1 MSCIFGIDI
10 VRGSLHGRR
19 RPKYAL
25 YVLGLEDS
33 PTTTT
38 ASTSTPASTSTHAL
52 TERSASKGR
61 KIEKEFR
68 EISRAKLFR
77 LVKSYRPEIIA
88 VDNTSELFSS
98 REELISFLK
107 KLPEVRLVQVA
118 GKYPLPALA
127 KRFGLRIDIRNPLDE
142 AKACA
147 ILASFGVGE
156 EVSVFSDKTTITV
169 SRNRSLGKG
178 GWSQNRYRRKVHE
191 EVRRVYREI
200 KEILDEKG
208 FEYEEEVRHGY
219 GGISRGIITVKARRR
234 EIPIASFRSGNVQV
248 KVEAVEKDRVE
259 YIPLSKQTTHT
270 IVGVD
275 PGTTTAIAVL
285 DLEGNLLGVRSKKGW
300 SPAEVVEYIL
310 SFGKPVIIATDKSNP
325 PDFVSKLRA
334 SFNAVLHV
342 PREDT
347 SVERKK
353 HLVSPFRNEISN
365 DHERDALSAAIDA
378 YNAHKSKLL
387 NVEKRIP
394 PGVDVD
400 AVKAG
405 IIRGLTLK
413 ELIDRKEEKGDSR
426 SRVRKQS
433 KLEMR
438 ELRARDRVIRELEEE
453 NRLLRKQVDELREE
467 VERLRS
473 KLVAMAREE
482 HREIRRE
489 NYVRSLEAELSELR
503 KLLREKDRII
513 EELEERVE
521 ALKAMKML
529 EFSGWKSVKL
539 LEKFTRECI
548 EKLEREA
555 GIGEKDVIYIDV
567 SAGGGKSQAEYLC
580 SKGIKA
586 VIAERDKMAHT
597 ALEVFYEREIPV
609 IDKDEVD
616 VRVADGFAMVNA
628 EEFERIY
635 ERKLEELKKRKVE
648 NFEKLILE
656 YKNRF
661 R

>member
-25 YVLGLEDS
+25 YVLGLREKRGEEKEGKK
-33 PTTTT
+33 
-38 ASTSTPASTSTHAL
+38 
-52 TERSASKGR
+52 TESNVDR
-61 KIEKEFR
+61 EFR

-77 LVKSYRPEIIA
+77 LVKSYKPEIIA
-88 VDNTSELFSS
+88 IDNTSELFSS

-107 KLPEVRLVQVA
+107 RLPDIKLVQVA
-118 GKYPLPALA
+118 GRYPLPALA

-156 EVSVFSDKTTITV
+156 EVSVFSDRTIITV

-208 FEYEEEVRHGY
+208 LEYEEEVRHGY
-219 GGISRGIITVKARRR
+219 GGISRGIITVNAPRR
-234 EIPIASFRSGNVQV
+234 EIPISSFRSGNVQV
-248 KVEAVEKDRVE
+248 RVEAVEKDRVE
-259 YIPLSKQTTHT
+259 YIPLSRQTTHT

-285 DLEGNLLGVRSKKGW
+285 DLDGNLLGVKSRKGW

-342 PREDT
+342 PKEDT

-353 HLVSPFRNEISN
+353 YLVSPFRKEISN

-394 PGVDVD
+394 PGIDVD
-400 AVKAG
+400 AIKAG
-405 IIRGLTLK
+405 IIRGMTLR
-413 ELIDRKEEKGDSR
+413 ELIERKDDRSELK
-426 SRVRKQS
+426 SRVKKQL
-433 KLEMR
+433 KAEVR
-438 ELRARDRVIRELEEE
+438 ELRARDRLIRELEDE
-453 NRLLRKQVDELREE
+453 NRLLRKQVEELKDE

-489 NYVRSLEAELSELR
+489 NYVKSLEAELSELR
-503 KLLREKDRII
+503 KLLKEKDRTI
-513 EELEERVE
+513 EELEERVK
-521 ALKAMKML
+521 ALKTMKIL

-539 LEKFTRECI
+539 LEKFTREYI
-548 EKLEREA
+548 ERLEREV
-555 GIGEKDVIYIDV
+555 GIKEGDVIYIDS

-580 SKGIKA
+580 SRGIKA
-586 VIAERDKMAHT
+586 VIAEKDKMAHT

-609 IDKDEVD
+609 INRNEMSIK
-616 VRVADGFAMVNA
+616 VADGFAIVNA
-628 EEFERIY
+628 SEFERVY
-635 ERKLEELKKRKVE
+635 EREVEELKRRKVE

-661 R
+661 K

>member
-1 MSCIFGIDI
+1 MPCIFGIDI
-10 VRGSLHGRR
+10 VRGSIHGRR

-25 YVLGLEDS
+25 YVLGLESGD
-33 PTTTT
+33 
-38 ASTSTPASTSTHAL
+38 
-52 TERSASKGR
+52 R
-61 KIEKEFR
+61 EFR
-68 EISRAKLFR
+68 EVSRAKLFR
-77 LVKSYRPEIIA
+77 LVKNYRPEIIA

-127 KRFGLRIDIRNPLDE
+127 KRFGLKIDIRNPIDE

-156 EVSVFSDKTTITV
+156 EVSVFSDRTTITV

-208 FEYEEEVRHGY
+208 FEYDEEVRHGY
-219 GGISRGIITVKARRR
+219 GGISRGIITVKAPRR

-259 YIPLSKQTTHT
+259 YIPLSRQTTHT

-285 DLEGNLLGVRSKKGW
+285 DLEGNLLGVKSKKGW

-310 SFGKPVIIATDKSNP
+310 SFGKPVVIATDKSNP

-342 PREDT
+342 PKEDT

-353 HLVSPFRNEISN
+353 HLVSPYRSEISN

-394 PGVDVD
+394 PGIDVD

-413 ELIDRKEEKGDSR
+413 ELIERKESR
-426 SRVRKQS
+426 SEAKSKKKSQKQEV
-433 KLEMR
+433 KDT
-438 ELRARDRVIRELEEE
+438 RAGRVIRELELE
-453 NRLLRKQVDELREE
+453 NRLLRKQVEELREE

-473 KLVAMAREE
+473 KLVAIAREE
-482 HREIRRE
+482 HREIRKE

-503 KLLREKDRII
+503 KLLKEKDRTI
-513 EELEERVE
+513 EELRERVE

-529 EFSGWKSVKL
+529 EFSGWKSIKL

-555 GIGEKDVIYIDV
+555 GIGEGDVILIEV

-580 SKGIKA
+580 SKGVKA
-586 VIAERDKMAHT
+586 VIAEKDKMAHT
-597 ALEVFYEREIPV
+597 ALEVFYEEEIPV
-609 IDKDEVD
+609 IDRSEVS
-616 VRVADGFAMVNA
+616 VRVADGFAIVNA
-628 EEFERIY
+628 EEFERVY
-635 ERKLEELKKRKVE
+635 KEKLDELKKRKVE
-648 NFEKLILE
+648 DFEKIILE

-661 R
+661 RV

>member
-1 MSCIFGIDI
+1 MPCIFGIDI
-10 VRGSLHGRR
+10 VRGSIHGRR

-25 YVLGLEDS
+25 YVLGLESGD
-33 PTTTT
+33 
-38 ASTSTPASTSTHAL
+38 
-52 TERSASKGR
+52 R
-61 KIEKEFR
+61 EFR
-68 EISRAKLFR
+68 EVSRAKLFR
-77 LVKSYRPEIIA
+77 LVKNYRPEIIA

-127 KRFGLRIDIRNPLDE
+127 KRFGLKIDIRNPIDE

-156 EVSVFSDKTTITV
+156 EVSVFSDRTTITV

-208 FEYEEEVRHGY
+208 FEYDEEVRHGY
-219 GGISRGIITVKARRR
+219 GGISRGIITVKAPRR

-259 YIPLSKQTTHT
+259 YIPLSRQTTHT

-285 DLEGNLLGVRSKKGW
+285 DLEGNLLGVKSKKGW

-310 SFGKPVIIATDKSNP
+310 SFGKPVVIATDKSNP

-342 PREDT
+342 PKEDT

-353 HLVSPFRNEISN
+353 HLVSPYRSEISN

-394 PGVDVD
+394 PGIDVD

-413 ELIDRKEEKGDSR
+413 ELIERKESR
-426 SRVRKQS
+426 SEAKSKKKSQKQEV
-433 KLEMR
+433 KDT
-438 ELRARDRVIRELEEE
+438 RAGRVIRELELE
-453 NRLLRKQVDELREE
+453 NRLLRKQVEELREE

-473 KLVAMAREE
+473 KLVAIAREE
-482 HREIRRE
+482 HREIRKE

-503 KLLREKDRII
+503 KLLKEKDRTI
-513 EELEERVE
+513 EELKERVE

-529 EFSGWKSVKL
+529 EFSGWKSIKL

-555 GIGEKDVIYIDV
+555 GIGEGDVILIEV

-580 SKGIKA
+580 SKGVKA
-586 VIAERDKMAHT
+586 VIAEKDKMAHT
-597 ALEVFYEREIPV
+597 ALEVFYEEEIPV
-609 IDKDEVD
+609 IDRSEVS
-616 VRVADGFAMVNA
+616 VRVADGFAIVNA
-628 EEFERIY
+628 EEFERVY
-635 ERKLEELKKRKVE
+635 KEKLDELKKRKVE
-648 NFEKLILE
+648 DFEKIILE

-661 R
+661 RV

>member
-25 YVLGLEDS
+25 YVLGLREKKGEEKEGKK
-33 PTTTT
+33 
-38 ASTSTPASTSTHAL
+38 
-52 TERSASKGR
+52 TESNIDR
-61 KIEKEFR
+61 EFR

-77 LVKSYRPEIIA
+77 LVKSYKPEIIA
-88 VDNTSELFSS
+88 IDNTSELFSS

-107 KLPEVRLVQVA
+107 RLPDIKLVQVA
-118 GKYPLPALA
+118 GRYPLPALA

-156 EVSVFSDKTTITV
+156 EVSVFSDRTIITV

-208 FEYEEEVRHGY
+208 LEYEEEVRHGY
-219 GGISRGIITVKARRR
+219 GGISRGIITVNAPRR
-234 EIPIASFRSGNVQV
+234 EIPISSFRSGNVQV
-248 KVEAVEKDRVE
+248 RVEAVEKDRVE
-259 YIPLSKQTTHT
+259 YIPLSRQTTHT

-285 DLEGNLLGVRSKKGW
+285 DLDGNLLGVKSRKGW

-342 PREDT
+342 PKEDT

-353 HLVSPFRNEISN
+353 YLVSPFRKEISN

-394 PGVDVD
+394 PGIDVD
-400 AVKAG
+400 AIKAG
-405 IIRGLTLK
+405 IIRGMTLR
-413 ELIDRKEEKGDSR
+413 ELIERKDDRSELK
-426 SRVRKQS
+426 SRVKKQL
-433 KLEMR
+433 KAEVR
-438 ELRARDRVIRELEEE
+438 ELRARDRLIRELEDE
-453 NRLLRKQVDELREE
+453 NRLLRKQVEELKDEI
-467 VERLRS
+467 ERLRS

-489 NYVRSLEAELSELR
+489 NYVKSLEAELSELR
-503 KLLREKDRII
+503 KLLKEKDRTI
-513 EELEERVE
+513 EELEERVK
-521 ALKAMKML
+521 ALKTMKIL

-539 LEKFTRECI
+539 LEKFTREYI
-548 EKLEREA
+548 ERLEREV
-555 GIGEKDVIYIDV
+555 GIKEGDVIYIDS

-580 SKGIKA
+580 SRGIKA
-586 VIAERDKMAHT
+586 VIAEKDKMAHT

-609 IDKDEVD
+609 INRNEMSIK
-616 VRVADGFAMVNA
+616 VADGFAIVNA
-628 EEFERIY
+628 SEFERVY
-635 ERKLEELKKRKVE
+635 EREVEELKRRKVE

-661 R
+661 K